1 VPFKPGSTALVL
13 SGSIG
18 AGHDTVAEACSEA
31 LARVNIEATTVD
43 CMGLLS
49 GWPQRI
55 GDFVFQKMAACCL
68 ACRER
73 QRNLTMIGSGV
84 RGMAG
89 GAASDVIVRAA
100 HAYQ

>member
-31 LARVNIEATTVD
+31 LARVNVETTTVD
-43 CMGLLS
+43 CMALLG

-55 GDFVFQKMAACCL
+55 GDFVFQQML
-68 ACRER
+68 AHPPVFDAFHFSQLRG
-73 QRNLTMIGSGV
+73 GSRLARSKTGPLN
-84 RGMAG
+84 A
-89 GAASDVIVRAA
+89 
-100 HAYQ
+100 